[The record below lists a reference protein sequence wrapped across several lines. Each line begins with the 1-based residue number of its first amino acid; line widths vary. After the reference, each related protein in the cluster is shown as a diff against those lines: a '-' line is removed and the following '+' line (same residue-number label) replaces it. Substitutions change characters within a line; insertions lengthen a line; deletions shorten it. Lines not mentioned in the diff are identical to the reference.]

1 MSTLVKAGEAARILG
16 VSKATLYAYVSRGR
30 VGRST
35 AADGRTSLFA
45 LDELEALAAR
55 GRRSEQVPRPTID
68 VQITSAITVLDES
81 GVSIRGHDLG
91 ELVVDGQ
98 FEDVAELL
106 WTGEWSPGTT
116 WPAAHRGDLA
126 RVSAMADSALT
137 PIPRLAVAA
146 HVLDAAHPG
155 DDAPTAARRLLAVT
169 PGMCG
174 SRRTR
179 GRYAHRL
186 AGAWRTDPNSEL
198 VHAVDL
204 ALCLLADHELATS
217 TLAVRVAASVR
228 ASPYGAIAAGLATV
242 DGALHGS
249 ASREAHRFLEEC
261 SADGPAVVVARSR
274 DGRRR
279 APGFGHPIYR
289 GLDPRFASLLAAVR
303 QLDTTGERM
312 AIVDDAIATVG
323 QAMPQQPNI
332 DLALGALTWVA
343 DLDTD
348 VPIFAVARIAGWA
361 AHYAEELDER
371 PVRYRG
377 LARTP

>member
-1 MSTLVKAGEAARILG
+1 MSTLVKAAEAARILG

-45 LDELEALAAR
+45 LDELEALATR
-55 GRRSEQVPRPTID
+55 GRRSEPLPRPTID
-68 VQITSAITVLDES
+68 VQIASAVTALDET
-81 GVSIRGHDLG
+81 GVRIRGHDLID
-91 ELVVDGQ
+91 LVADGQ

-106 WTGEWSPGTT
+106 WTGEWSPGTL
-116 WPAAHRGDLA
+116 WPAAPRGDLA
-126 RVSAMADSALT
+126 RVSAGPPSMLAR
-137 PIPRLAVAA
+137 IPRLAVAS
-146 HVLDAAHPG
+146 HLLDAAYPG
-155 DDAPTAARRLLAVT
+155 DDAPTAARRLLAVA
-169 PGMCG
+169 PGLFG
-174 SRRTR
+174 SRRTS

-186 AGAWRTDPNSEL
+186 AGAWQSDPGPEL
-198 VHAVDL
+198 VQAVDL

-249 ASREAHRFLEEC
+249 ASLEAHRFLQEC
-261 SADGPAVVVARSR
+261 STDGAAVVVARYR
-274 DGRRR
+274 NRRR
-279 APGFGHPIYR
+279 LVPGFGHPIYR
-289 GLDPRFASLLAAVR
+289 GVDPRFDPLLTAVR
-303 QLDTTGERM
+303 QLDAAGERM
-312 AIVDDAIATVG
+312 ALVDETIAAVG
-323 QAMPQQPNI
+323 REVPQQPNI

-343 DLDTD
+343 NLDTR

-361 AHYAEELDER
+361 AHYAEELGER

-377 LARTP
+377 LARSF